1 MDRYKN
7 DKYVKAFAAHL
18 KELRNV
24 SGLTQED
31 LAAEANTSLSQVGR
45 IERGERAPTILTL
58 YLFAKALDIHPKKL
72 LDFDVK

>member
-1 MDRYKN
+1 MERYRN
-7 DKYVKAFAAHL
+7 EKYLKAFAANL
-18 KELRNV
+18 KLLRNAH
-24 SGLTQED
+24 GLTQED
-31 LAAEANTSLSQVGR
+31 LAGEANTSLSQVGR